1 MKIIDPNNQVQKE
14 ALLNEY
20 KGNLFEYMVGSLIS
34 RDFKSELA
42 FFNALNKELKER
54 LSMYEEFVRSHYPDL
69 INKLMQLSLSTKN
82 ALKTYLLKSEFHPTE
97 VYLIGKAV
105 ATNDNNLWAEADLV
119 LHDQDKR
126 SLNLSLK
133 LSKGNSFTNTKS
145 AGIKSFLAKYFNAFE
160 NAKSDQE
167 DFNRSVDFN
176 FNKMGERLYSM
187 EGMSFSG
194 HFDADWSNRFTEL
207 PGELD
212 PIHRSIVFEN
222 YSHLAQLLHFYLTKY
237 LEQDANVFKK
247 ALYPLLGFGDI
258 NLIQVTVFHNDHDFQ
273 SIKILEGK
281 IFNQAKVELLP
292 LKENAHSVEIIFG
305 NYQLQ
310 LRIKPMNKFTTA
322 SYKVNCSIKEYSP

>member
-1 MKIIDPNNQVQKE
+1 MKLIDPNNQVQKE

-34 RDFKSELA
+34 RDYRCEMA

-54 LSMYEEFVRSHYPDL
+54 LTMYEEFVRSHYPDL
-69 INKLMQLSLSTKN
+69 INKLMQLSLNTKN
-82 ALKTYLLKSEFHPTE
+82 DLKVYLQKTDFYPVE

-119 LHDQDKR
+119 LRDSSKK

-145 AGIKSFLAKYFNAFE
+145 AGIKSFLAKYFSNFE
-160 NAKSDQE
+160 SSKSDQA
-167 DFNRSVDFN
+167 DFNRTVDFN

-187 EGMSFSG
+187 EGLAFPG
-194 HFDADWSNRFTEL
+194 QFNTDWSSRFTEL
-207 PGELD
+207 PGELE
-212 PIHRSIVFEN
+212 PIHRSVVFEN
-222 YSHLAQLLHFYLTKY
+222 YSQLAQSMHFYLSKY
-237 LEQDANVFKK
+237 LLQNADEFKK
-247 ALYPLLGFGDI
+247 AIYPLIGFGDM
-258 NLIQVTVFHNDHDFQ
+258 NLIQVTVFHNDHEFH